1 MTYAELKQVV
11 KGGKLPSLL
20 LLYGEEA
27 YFVEEAVRLVC
38 AAAVSPENRDFNV
51 SLFHGRDFKAAELID
66 QAKTFPVFADRR
78 LVLLKD
84 VHDASADQ
92 LEQLSDYLDDP
103 VPETL
108 LLVVGGKIDSRRKF
122 FKKFKQAGSFVEF
135 KRIYDN
141 QLPSLVREIARE
153 RGVTFTAD
161 SLQVFC
167 KRVGANLVEAN
178 GELEKLIS
186 YLGERALVEEEDV
199 AAVVS
204 DTRIESVFDLTD
216 ALGEGQRAQALR
228 LLSRLLDDG
237 QAPLMVLAMLTRHFR
252 QLWKARELVERRTP
266 QKDLAR
272 LVGVSPYFLNGLV
285 RQSSFYDSSDYRAIF
300 ERFLV
305 TDLALKSSGSEPRAL
320 MEQLVLEI
328 CQQKRA
334 GE

>member
-1 MTYAELKQVV
+1 MTYAELKQAV
-11 KGGKLPSLL
+11 KGGKFPSLL

-38 AAAVSPENRDFNV
+38 AAAVSPENRDFNF

-66 QAKTFPVFADRR
+66 QANTFPVFAERR

-92 LEQLSDYLDDP
+92 LEQLADYLNDP

-108 LLVVGGKIDSRRKF
+108 LLVTGGKIDSRRKF
-122 FKKFKQAGSFVEF
+122 FKKFKQAGQSVEF
-135 KRIYDN
+135 KRVYDN
-141 QLPSLVREIARE
+141 QLPSLVRDIARE

-161 SLQVFC
+161 SLPAFC
-167 KRVGANLVEAN
+167 RRVGTNLVEVS

-186 YLGERALVEEEDV
+186 YLGERNLVEEEDV

-204 DTRIESVFDLTD
+204 DTRVESVFDLTD
-216 ALGEGQRAQALR
+216 ALGEGERAQALR

-266 QKDLAR
+266 QNDLAR
-272 LVGVSPYFLNGLV
+272 QVGVSPYFLKGLV
-285 RQSSFYDSSDYRAIF
+285 RQSSYYDASDYRSLF
-300 ERFLV
+300 ERFLA
-305 TDLALKSSGSEPRAL
+305 TDIALKSSGGEPRAL

-328 CQQKRA
+328 CQQGRTGK
-334 GE
+334 